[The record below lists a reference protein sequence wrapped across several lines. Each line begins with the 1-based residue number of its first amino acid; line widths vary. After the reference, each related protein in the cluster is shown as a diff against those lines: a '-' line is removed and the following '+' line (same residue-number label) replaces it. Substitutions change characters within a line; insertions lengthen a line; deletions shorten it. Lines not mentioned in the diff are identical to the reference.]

1 MKDQL
6 DVFNIVKNLVWEQKW
21 NVIQSPTNL
30 LHQLFPSQQVLQ
42 KIRGEADI
50 DEEYHNIKQSC
61 LEAEREI
68 EKRSKS
74 SYFYLVYTK
83 GQWLI

>member
-1 MKDQL
+1 MKHPL
-6 DVFNIVKNLVWEQKW
+6 DVFKTVKNFSVENMW
-21 NVIQSPTNL
+21 NPVPANL

-50 DEEYHNIKQSC
+50 EEEYHNIKQSC

-74 SYFYLVYTK
+74 SSFYA
-83 GQWLI
+83 Q